1 MPQTAPNPGRPAPGG
16 GGPPAGRSGA
26 SGAVP
31 GGDSPLEP
39 ERFEPA
45 AAILAVLLPGAG
57 HIYLGEV
64 KRGVL
69 IGLGILGLFF
79 GGILIG
85 GIDVI
90 DSREDRIWF
99 FGQALVGPVAFGVDY
114 LHQARFK
121 VIDTSN
127 KGEPRSAAPG
137 ETRDPATGR
146 AVPAGPGEL
155 PPSSKSIARMNE
167 LGTLY
172 ATLAGMLNLIAIID
186 AGLHRRRPGEAT

>member
-1 MPQTAPNPGRPAPGG
+1 MTQTAPNLGRPAPGG

-26 SGAVP
+26 SDAAP

-69 IGLGILGLFF
+69 IALGVLGLFF
-79 GGILIG
+79 GGVLIG

-121 VIDTSN
+121 VVDPVS
-127 KGEPRSAAPG
+127 GLPRSAGPS
-137 ETRDPATGR
+137 ETRDPATAR
-146 AVPAGPGEL
+146 ATPAGPGEL
-155 PPSSKSIARMNE
+155 PPASKSIARMNE

-186 AGLHRRRPGEAT
+186 AGLHRRRPEEIT